1 MKGLTVSKND
11 KEIKF
16 EGGLER
22 VRFKKGV
29 SRDNDSRGVL
39 HWPWFSCGVAH
50 SGEGGLISI
59 FQECF
64 SGIG

>member
-16 EGGLER
+16 EGGLGR

-29 SRDNDSRGVL
+29 SRDNDSRVSYTGPSFRVG
-39 HWPWFSCGVAH
+39 WRTAGRGA
-50 SGEGGLISI
+50 
-59 FQECF
+59 
-64 SGIG
+64 